1 MYYQYLYATYI
12 KKIYK
17 NMKNLPG
24 YIRFSLLIIL
34 FSACITVVSCSKGS
48 SGDNTPTPPVVS
60 TTKIETATETT
71 GTPEG
76 STVDGANAE
85 DLVEGST
92 FTSTVTI
99 TMGTTATISPATTSG
114 VTITQSN
121 GDVNINSTATGVAF
135 VVTGTTANGSVKI
148 YSDKKFKLTLNNAS
162 ITNLDGPAINI
173 QSSKRAFIVVADG
186 TTNTLADGATYAPFG
201 SEDMKGT
208 FFAEGQ
214 VVFSGTGTLNVK
226 SLYKH
231 AIVCDDYIR
240 VRTGTINVTGAIS
253 DGLHANN
260 AVIVDGGTLNLTAS
274 SDGIEAEKGYI
285 IINGGTF
292 TINAFG
298 KGMSA
303 SYSGTDATL
312 VPYIN
317 INGGTITIT
326 TGSGEGISCNNVL
339 TINKGTIV
347 ITAVNDALNA
357 GTNLFINGGD
367 IYAYSKTN
375 DGIDSNGNLTITG
388 GKVVAIGTVA
398 PEAGLD
404 CDTHILKITGG
415 TVVGVGGTTSGPSTL
430 STVRTVVTGGAEAN
444 EFIHIE
450 AADGTEG
457 LTFQSPVKF
466 ATMLYAGPKLK
477 ANTTYSI
484 YTGGSVA
491 AGTWLNG
498 YYLTGVYTKGTKSAI
513 TFTTASIV
521 TQAGGVISTK

>member
-1 MYYQYLYATYI
+1 
-12 KKIYK
+12 
-17 NMKNLPG
+17 MKNLTCLTR
-24 YIRFSLLIIL
+24 YSLLMLL
-34 FSACITVVSCSKGS
+34 FSACLTIASCSKSS
-48 SGDNTPTPPVVS
+48 SGNTTPEPPVVS
-60 TTKIETATETT
+60 TAKIETATETN

-76 STVDGANAE
+76 STADGANAD
-85 DLVEGST
+85 DLVEGSS

-114 VTITQSN
+114 VAITQSN
-121 GDVNINSTATGVAF
+121 GDVVINSTATGVAF
-135 VVTGTTANGSVKI
+135 VVTGTTVNGSVKI
-148 YSDKKFKLTLNNAS
+148 YSDKKFKLTLNNAG

-186 TTNTLADGATYAPFG
+186 TTNTLADGPAYTPFG

-208 FFAEGQ
+208 FFSEGQ
-214 VVFSGTGTLNVK
+214 VIFSGTGTLNVK

-253 DGLHANN
+253 DGIHANN

-274 SDGIEAEKGYI
+274 SDGIEAEKGNV
-285 IINGGTF
+285 IINGGAL

-298 KGMSA
+298 KGISA
-303 SYSGTDATL
+303 SYSGADATI

-326 TGSGEGISCNNVL
+326 TGAGEGISCNNAL
-339 TINKGTIV
+339 TISKGTISV
-347 ITAVNDALNA
+347 TAINDALNA
-357 GTNLFINGGD
+357 GTNIFINGGD

-388 GKVVAIGTVA
+388 GKVIAIGTVA
-398 PEAGLD
+398 PESGLD
-404 CDTHILKITGG
+404 CDTRTLKITGG
-415 TVVGVGGTTSGPSTL
+415 TVIAAGGTTSAPSAAL
-430 STVRTVVTGGAEAN
+430 STMRTVVTSGADAN
-444 EFIHIE
+444 QFIHIE
-450 AADGTEG
+450 AADGAEA

-466 ATMLYAGPKLK
+466 ATLLYAGPKLK
-477 ANTTYSI
+477 ANTNYSI

-498 YYLTGVYTKGTKSAI
+498 FYLTGVYTKGTKSAT
-513 TFTTASIV
+513 TFTTSSIV
-521 TQAGGVISTK
+521 TQAGGTISTK